1 MDEPD
6 MTLLSRSLKKWR
18 WLFAGSAL
26 ALLSGCAVVAVTS
39 AAVSVTA
46 GVVGLAA
53 DAAIGTARIAGKGI
67 GKAADAMMDD
77 EAPAP
82 SNSSG
87 VNIHYNIAPAPATL

>member
-1 MDEPD
+1 
-6 MTLLSRSLKKWR
+6 MTHALKKWR
-18 WLFAGSAL
+18 WLLTASAIS
-26 ALLSGCAVVAVTS
+26 LLNGCAVVAVTS

-67 GKAADAMMDD
+67 SKAADAMMDD

-82 SNSSG
+82 SDTSG
-87 VNIHYNIAPAPATL
+87 VNIHYNIAPAP